1 MKMVISKKNKSSFQI
16 EFNGPEVK
24 TLGDIEE
31 FLLVKPEHVIQT
43 ALEEALRKGLEGTEK
58 LLDEFDV

>member
-1 MKMVISKKNKSSFQI
+1 MVISKKTESNFEI

-31 FLLVKPEHVIQT
+31 FFLVKPEAVIQS
-43 ALEEALRKGLEGTEK
+43 ALEEALRKGIEGTEK
-58 LLDEFDV
+58 LLDDFSGD

>member
-1 MKMVISKKNKSSFQI
+1 MVISKKTESSFQI
-16 EFNGPEVK
+16 EFNSPEVK

-31 FLLVKPEHVIQT
+31 FFLVKPETLIQT

-58 LLDEFDV
+58 LLDDFGVK